1 MFSSR
6 KDPTLK
12 TDTSTNAVDIGIWEV
27 LEGAQFLSPVKPL
40 YSNWREEN
48 WAFAKA
54 DFDPLVHHLD
64 HHPDVDHDGAGDVS
78 DT

>member
-1 MFSSR
+1 M
-6 KDPTLK
+6 LW
-12 TDTSTNAVDIGIWEV
+12 I
-27 LEGAQFLSPVKPL
+27 LEFGRCWREPNFLSPVKPL

-64 HHPDVDHDGAGDVS
+64 QQPDVDHDGGGDVS